1 MAALNVFKKYKRQA
15 FIPLLIIVVGIGAG
29 GLLIAFKPQVEK
41 RVSQA
46 KLPVVTIQQVY
57 SQDVRIPVYSRGTIK
72 ARTDIMLTSE
82 VQGRVQEIS
91 PNFSSGGFFEKGA
104 LLLKIDPINYE
115 LDLAKVK
122 SQVAKAK
129 LNLVRV
135 EADVRTNRLSRSKVG
150 LARIAEAKSALD
162 AAKADVRRVKLLL
175 ARTEIRAPFSGRV
188 LEKSIG
194 VGQNISPG
202 MQIGRIFATDHAQ
215 IHLPLSDAQMA
226 LVDIPYQFAGNL
238 APMQGPQVIL
248 RGEYGEAN
256 YFWQGRITG
265 TEGGVNARNRLSYII
280 ASISKPFASDPDQ
293 PKRPPLTVGKFIEAE
308 IEGAEFKDTFILP
321 REALHNTTQILT
333 LDKDQRI
340 SIKDIEI
347 LYRGRDNV
355 YIKSGLNSGDFVVL
369 TPMDVVVDGMRVLLS
384 EPQSMDS
391 PTAVKKSN
399 SIHTRLSQAIP
410 ADEKTTKAKQ
420 NTGSVTLK
428 ETLPPAALPEN

>member
-1 MAALNVFKKYKRQA
+1 MAVSTVFKQHKRQIL
-15 FIPLLIIVVGIGAG
+15 IPLLIIIVGVVIG
-29 GLLIAFKPQVEK
+29 GLLIVFKPQVEK
-41 RVSQA
+41 RTSQA

-104 LLLKIDPINYE
+104 LLLKIDPVNYE

-135 EADVRTNRLSRSKVG
+135 EADVRTNRLSKSKVG
-150 LARIAEAKSALD
+150 LARIVEAKSALE
-162 AAKADVRRVKLLL
+162 AAKADVQRVRLLL
-175 ARTEIRAPFSGRV
+175 ARTEIHAPFSGRV
-188 LEKSIG
+188 LEKNIG

-202 MQIGRIFATDHAQ
+202 LQIGRIFATDHAQ

-226 LVDIPYQFAGNL
+226 LIDIPYQFSGTNTQML
-238 APMQGPQVIL
+238 GPQVVL
-248 RGEYGEAN
+248 RGEYGDAN

-265 TEGGVNARNRLSYII
+265 TEGGVNARNRLSYLI
-280 ASISKPFASDPDQ
+280 ASISKPFASDPAQ

-308 IEGAEFKDTFILP
+308 IEGAQFKDTFILP
-321 REALHNTTQILT
+321 REALHNTTQVLT

-340 SIKDIEI
+340 AIKDIEI

-355 YIKSGLNSGDFVVL
+355 YIKSGLHSGDFVVL
-369 TPMDVVVDGMRVLLS
+369 TPMDVVVEGMRVLLS
-384 EPQSMDS
+384 EPQAMDS
-391 PTAVKKSN
+391 LSSAKKS
-399 SIHTRLSQAIP
+399 SRVHTRLSQPLPVA
-410 ADEKTTKAKQ
+410 AKSTTDKQ
-420 NTGSVTLK
+420 NKGSVTLK